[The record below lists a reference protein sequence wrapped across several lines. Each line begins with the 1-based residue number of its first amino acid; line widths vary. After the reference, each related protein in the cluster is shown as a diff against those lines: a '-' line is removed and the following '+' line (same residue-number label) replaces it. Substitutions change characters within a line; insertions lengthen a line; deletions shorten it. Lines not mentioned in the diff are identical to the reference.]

1 MISIA
6 GLTLTTLPP
15 FSRLYRKADTP
26 QLEQRIEK
34 VVFSESRLS
43 ASIRSELEKAAQL
56 LPGETPT
63 LKAEAVDAEWEES
76 PLAIDAETEAGAE
89 AEAEIAADPEPDPD
103 PTIEPPPQFAHYPIA
118 LVDLHSTTQ
127 QLPQYPHATV
137 ALTAE
142 LAAESTTKP
151 TTALPRYTQFNSG
164 LHYTSGAAERPP
176 LTHYP
181 QSEFNLIAYDEEEAF
196 EVDAEHIIK
205 ESEEGEESEATD
217 EAQSWLPTRERADA
231 LFAVCQLYSQM
242 EDTEI
247 PLTILIGGSD
257 EDELLQLSSESLDG
271 AIHLKQQMDETI
283 EVFGFDTAQSLFD
296 HLFYCSITPDRNG
309 RLRSLLSTITP
320 IIMES
325 MLIND
330 EAERELLYQQIF
342 DHLFEAGEFLSSER
356 EPLFSKWHEEFIP
369 PAPPQPAATEQEGE
383 LSPEEAFTPPSESA
397 QERIAAALENLQ
409 QQQELE
415 LTTPQQQERASI
427 ELERERLSRKRK
439 ISRIDTLSRQQGLPL
454 EQLLD
459 HEQQSKEESE
469 QLLDLLLSAR
479 SDPAEEYTHFHG
491 HLKGTPADLLIE
503 SLLRIQLQNRTCS
516 LYQQF
521 RHLQE
526 FELIEQRIFDHLQ
539 EEFGE
544 VVVKSHRSSIEQ
556 DIEWASSSSR
566 PHCNNSLLPQQA
578 EL

>member
-6 GLTLTTLPP
+6 GLALTTLPP
-15 FSRLYRKADTP
+15 LSRYYRKAEIP

-34 VVFSESRLS
+34 EIFSESGLS
-43 ASIRSELEKAAQL
+43 ASIRSELERAAQL
-56 LPGETPT
+56 LPADPLLSDTEV
-63 LKAEAVDAEWEES
+63 VDAEWEES
-76 PLAIDAETEAGAE
+76 EHISGHENAPELDKPVLESTVEAPL
-89 AEAEIAADPEPDPD
+89 
-103 PTIEPPPQFAHYPIA
+103 QFTHYPTN
-118 LVDLHSTTQ
+118 LVDLHSKSQ
-127 QLPQYPHATV
+127 YLPKYPHASITL
-137 ALTAE
+137 AIDPAPPAE
-142 LAAESTTKP
+142 PATPLPDYARLNPDLDYGLDSTTVIS
-151 TTALPRYTQFNSG
+151 LP
-164 LHYTSGAAERPP
+164 
-176 LTHYP
+176 HYP
-181 QSEFNLIAYDEEEAF
+181 QTLLNLIAHDEEKAF
-196 EVDAEHIIK
+196 EDERGDLI
-205 ESEEGEESEATD
+205 EEQEESDD
-217 EAQSWLPTRERADA
+217 EQSWLAARERADA
-231 LFAVCQLYSQM
+231 LFAISQLYSQL

-247 PLTILIGGSD
+247 PLTILIGGSR

-271 AIHLKQQMDETI
+271 AIHLKEQIDETVQI
-283 EVFGFDTAQSLFD
+283 FGFDSPQTLFD
-296 HLFYCSITPDRNG
+296 HLFYCSITPDRKD

-330 EAERELLYQQIF
+330 EVQREVLYQQIF

-356 EPLFSKWHEEFIP
+356 ELLFSKWHEEFIP
-369 PAPPQPAATEQEGE
+369 PAPPQPAAGEQESE
-383 LSPEEAFTPPSESA
+383 LSPEEAFSTPSESA

-415 LTTPQQQERASI
+415 LTTPEQQERVSV

-459 HEQQSKEESE
+459 GEQQSKEESE
-469 QLLDLLLSAR
+469 QLLNLLLSAR
-479 SDPAEEYTHFHG
+479 SDPAEEYIHFHG

-503 SLLRIQLQNRTCS
+503 SLLRIQLQNRTCT

-539 EEFGE
+539 EEFGA
-544 VVVKSHRSSIEQ
+544 VVVKNHRNSIEQ
-556 DIEWASSSSR
+556 HIEWASNSGR
-566 PHCNNSLLPQQA
+566 PHCDNHLLPQQA